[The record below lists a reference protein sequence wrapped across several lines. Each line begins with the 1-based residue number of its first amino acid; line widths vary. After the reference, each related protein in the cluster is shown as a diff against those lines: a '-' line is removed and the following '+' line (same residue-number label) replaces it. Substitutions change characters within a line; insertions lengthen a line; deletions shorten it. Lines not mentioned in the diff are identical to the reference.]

1 MQENSENIEKIE
13 KVENVEKVENIEN
26 SESIKKTEEENSQEQ
41 PINQSIQQTTL
52 NISISNEIDSE
63 ISRETVNSIY
73 GENYDLTKLKLLD
86 TENETIE
93 FLNKTINNLQNK
105 YKEFNTDIHNHFIN
119 LTSKITDAFKL
130 NNNNEENIKNTQKE
144 KKEALVKKY
153 SNEYIEQLR
162 KIISMHQQI
171 MKNIQKTFSIFYD
184 FLDVS
189 KLLSKEK
196 PINEFLSKEFK
207 NIVDNWLFMEVDLG
221 NFDFTKSNN
230 YSTLDSELKDLIIKI
245 KKNTDFVLNINNS
258 KENMLISK
266 KKKHNL
272 NPSKESELNNL
283 FKRDKQIMNDKYD
296 SLVKLR
302 IKNSFDADNYFM
314 PNLVY
319 SKIKYLKLDNITFS
333 STNSSKNFLKNIP
346 SLEKLIIKSAS
357 NFEISLLKDLSKSLM
372 RLSLAKNGFVDYEF
386 NNIITNYFLK
396 SEHIRKNLQF
406 LSFKDNYLSNIN
418 LSQLVYQPKQSFLSL
433 KELDFQNN
441 KIFQFSLEPEF
452 FPELKCINC
461 CYNNL
466 TRNSMEQYPDILT
479 LLCGNIFLS
488 QKNLSESYFSSLAKK
503 LNEYTIS
510 LTYLNLS
517 FIPETFSNDY
527 LKKIIISDSILINLR
542 KLDLSYNN
550 LINDTVIEF
559 LNNNKGCLSLKDLN
573 LSNNLLDDL
582 FLDKFLEHGLN
593 KHFSKLKY
601 IKLDS
606 NKFGN
611 FEELKSSS
619 ENQNEEY
626 INVIKKLYQFIYE
639 NKNLSE
645 LTITKNPIC
654 MNLIIKSVGENS
666 ADYNLNDLIT
676 KDNNGNVEIKC
687 FYSFILKIK
696 LELNQEKQ
704 NKSEIRPIFN
714 IKFDCK
720 NNINMNLTD
729 FTFNSNYITFA
740 NQV

>member
-1 MQENSENIEKIE
+1 MQENP
-13 KVENVEKVENIEN
+13 ENVENAGNEEL
-26 SESIKKTEEENSQEQ
+26 IKKTEEENQQEQ
-41 PINQSIQQTTL
+41 SINQNIQQTSL
-52 NISISNEIDSE
+52 NINITNEDESI

-73 GENYDLTKLKLLD
+73 GENYDLTKLKLFD

-93 FLNKTINNLQNK
+93 YLNKTINNLQNK

-130 NNNNEENIKNTQKE
+130 NNNEENIKKSKKE
-144 KKEALVKKY
+144 KKEALIKKY

-171 MKNIQKTFSIFYD
+171 MKNIQKSFLIFFD

-207 NIVDNWLFMEVDLG
+207 NIIDNWLFMEVDLG

-230 YSTLDSELKDLIIKI
+230 YSTLDSDLKDLIIKI
-245 KKNTDFVLNINNS
+245 KKNNDFVLNINNS

-266 KKKHNL
+266 KNKRNL

-283 FKRDKQIMNDKYD
+283 YKRDKQIMNDKYD
-296 SLVKLR
+296 NLVKLR
-302 IKNSFDADNYFM
+302 IKNTFDADNYFM
-314 PNLVY
+314 PDLVY
-319 SKIKYLKLDNITFS
+319 SKIKYLKLDNITF
-333 STNSSKNFLKNIP
+333 TNKNSNNFLKNIP

-357 NFEISLLKDLSKSLM
+357 NFEINILKDLSKSLIK
-372 RLSLAKNGFVDYEF
+372 LSLAKNGFVDYEF

-441 KIFQFSLEPEF
+441 KIYQFSLEPEF

-466 TRNSMEQYPDILT
+466 ARNSLEQYPNILI

-517 FIPETFSNDY
+517 FIPEIFSNDY
-527 LKKIIISDSILINLR
+527 LKKINISDSILINLR

-559 LNNNKGCLSLKDLN
+559 LNNNKRCLSLKYLN

-582 FLDKFLEHGLN
+582 FLDKFLERGLN

-601 IKLDS
+601 IKFDS

-611 FEELKSSS
+611 FGELVS
-619 ENQNEEY
+619 ESKKQNEEY
-626 INVIKKLYQFIYE
+626 IKVIKTLYQFIYE

-654 MNLIIKSVGENS
+654 MNLIVKSVGENS
-666 ADYNLNDLIT
+666 ADYNFNDLIS

-720 NNINMNLTD
+720 NNININLTD
-729 FTFNSNYITFA
+729 FKFNSNYITFA

>member
-1 MQENSENIEKIE
+1 MQENP
-13 KVENVEKVENIEN
+13 ENVENAGNEEL
-26 SESIKKTEEENSQEQ
+26 IKKTEEENQQEQ
-41 PINQSIQQTTL
+41 SINQNIQQTSL
-52 NISISNEIDSE
+52 NINITNEDDSI

-73 GENYDLTKLKLLD
+73 GENYDLTKLKLFD

-93 FLNKTINNLQNK
+93 YLNKTINNLQNK

-130 NNNNEENIKNTQKE
+130 NNNEENIKKSKKE
-144 KKEALVKKY
+144 KKEALIKKY

-171 MKNIQKTFSIFYD
+171 MKNIQKSFLIFFD

-207 NIVDNWLFMEVDLG
+207 NIIDNWLFMEVDLG

-230 YSTLDSELKDLIIKI
+230 YSTLDSDLKDLIIKI
-245 KKNTDFVLNINNS
+245 KKNNDFVLNINNS

-266 KKKHNL
+266 KNKRNL

-283 FKRDKQIMNDKYD
+283 YKRDKQIMNDKYD
-296 SLVKLR
+296 NLVKLR
-302 IKNSFDADNYFM
+302 IKNTFDADNYFM
-314 PNLVY
+314 PDLVY
-319 SKIKYLKLDNITFS
+319 SKIKYLKLDNITF
-333 STNSSKNFLKNIP
+333 TNKNSNNFLKNNP

-357 NFEISLLKDLSKSLM
+357 NFEINILKDLSKSLIK
-372 RLSLAKNGFVDYEF
+372 LSLAKNGFVDYEF

-441 KIFQFSLEPEF
+441 KIYQFSLEPEF

-466 TRNSMEQYPDILT
+466 ARNSLEQYPNILI

-517 FIPETFSNDY
+517 FIPEIFSNDY
-527 LKKIIISDSILINLR
+527 LKKINISDSILINLR

-559 LNNNKGCLSLKDLN
+559 LNNNKRCLSLKYLN

-582 FLDKFLEHGLN
+582 FLNKFLERGLN

-601 IKLDS
+601 IKFDS

-611 FEELKSSS
+611 FGELVS
-619 ENQNEEY
+619 ESKKQNEEY
-626 INVIKKLYQFIYE
+626 IKVIKKLYQFIYE

-654 MNLIIKSVGENS
+654 MNLIVKSVGENS
-666 ADYNLNDLIT
+666 ADYNFNDLIS

-720 NNINMNLTD
+720 NNININLTD
-729 FTFNSNYITFA
+729 FKFNSNYITFA

>member
-1 MQENSENIEKIE
+1 MQENP
-13 KVENVEKVENIEN
+13 ENVENAGNEEL
-26 SESIKKTEEENSQEQ
+26 IKKTEEENQQEQ
-41 PINQSIQQTTL
+41 SINQNIQQTSL
-52 NISISNEIDSE
+52 NINITNEDDSI

-73 GENYDLTKLKLLD
+73 GENYDLTKLKLFD

-93 FLNKTINNLQNK
+93 YLNKTINNLQNK

-130 NNNNEENIKNTQKE
+130 NNNEENIKKSKKE
-144 KKEALVKKY
+144 KKEALIKKY

-171 MKNIQKTFSIFYD
+171 IKNIQKTFLIFFD

-207 NIVDNWLFMEVDLG
+207 NIIDNWLFMEVDLG

-230 YSTLDSELKDLIIKI
+230 YSTLDSDLKDLIIKI
-245 KKNTDFVLNINNS
+245 KKNNDFVLNINNS

-266 KKKHNL
+266 KNKRNL

-283 FKRDKQIMNDKYD
+283 YKRDKQIMNDKYD
-296 SLVKLR
+296 NLVKLR
-302 IKNSFDADNYFM
+302 IKNTFDADNYFM
-314 PNLVY
+314 PDLVY
-319 SKIKYLKLDNITFS
+319 SKIKYLKLDNITF
-333 STNSSKNFLKNIP
+333 TNKNSNNFLKNIP

-357 NFEISLLKDLSKSLM
+357 NFEINILKDLSKSLIK
-372 RLSLAKNGFVDYEF
+372 LSLAKNGFVDYEF

-441 KIFQFSLEPEF
+441 KIYQFSLEPEF

-466 TRNSMEQYPDILT
+466 ARNSLEQYPNILI

-517 FIPETFSNDY
+517 FIPEIFSNDY
-527 LKKIIISDSILINLR
+527 LKKINISDSILINLR

-559 LNNNKGCLSLKDLN
+559 LNNNKRCLSLKYLN

-582 FLDKFLEHGLN
+582 FLDKFLERGLN

-601 IKLDS
+601 IKFDS

-611 FEELKSSS
+611 FGELVS
-619 ENQNEEY
+619 ESKKQNEEY
-626 INVIKKLYQFIYE
+626 IKVIKKLYQFIYE

-654 MNLIIKSVGENS
+654 MNLIVKSVGENS
-666 ADYNLNDLIT
+666 ADYNFNDLIS

-720 NNINMNLTD
+720 NNININLTD
-729 FTFNSNYITFA
+729 FKFNSNYITFA

>member
-1 MQENSENIEKIE
+1 MQENP
-13 KVENVEKVENIEN
+13 ENVENAGNEEL
-26 SESIKKTEEENSQEQ
+26 IKKTEEENQQEQ
-41 PINQSIQQTTL
+41 PINQNIQQTSL
-52 NISISNEIDSE
+52 NINITNEDDSI

-73 GENYDLTKLKLLD
+73 GENYDLTKLKLFD

-93 FLNKTINNLQNK
+93 YLNKTINNLQNK

-130 NNNNEENIKNTQKE
+130 NNNEENIKKSKKE
-144 KKEALVKKY
+144 KKEALIKKY

-171 MKNIQKTFSIFYD
+171 MKNIQKSFLIFFD

-207 NIVDNWLFMEVDLG
+207 NIIDNWLFMEVDLG

-230 YSTLDSELKDLIIKI
+230 YSTLDSDLKDLIIKI
-245 KKNTDFVLNINNS
+245 KKNNDFVLNINNS

-266 KKKHNL
+266 KNKRNL

-283 FKRDKQIMNDKYD
+283 YKRDKQIMNDKYD
-296 SLVKLR
+296 NLVKLR
-302 IKNSFDADNYFM
+302 IKNTFDADNYFM
-314 PNLVY
+314 PDLVY
-319 SKIKYLKLDNITFS
+319 SKIKYLKLDNITF
-333 STNSSKNFLKNIP
+333 TNKNSNNFLKNIP

-357 NFEISLLKDLSKSLM
+357 NFEINILKDLSKSLIK
-372 RLSLAKNGFVDYEF
+372 LSLAKNGFVDYEF

-441 KIFQFSLEPEF
+441 KIYQFSLEPEF

-466 TRNSMEQYPDILT
+466 ARNSLEQYPNILI

-517 FIPETFSNDY
+517 FIPEIFSNDY
-527 LKKIIISDSILINLR
+527 LKKINISDSILINLR

-559 LNNNKGCLSLKDLN
+559 LNNNKRCLSLKYLN

-582 FLDKFLEHGLN
+582 FLDKFLERGLN

-601 IKLDS
+601 IKFDS

-611 FEELKSSS
+611 FGESVS
-619 ENQNEEY
+619 ESEKQNEEY
-626 INVIKKLYQFIYE
+626 IKVIKKLYQFIYE

-654 MNLIIKSVGENS
+654 MNLIVKSVGENS
-666 ADYNLNDLIT
+666 ADYNFNDLIS

-720 NNINMNLTD
+720 NNININLTD
-729 FTFNSNYITFA
+729 FKFNSNYITFV

>member
-1 MQENSENIEKIE
+1 MQENP
-13 KVENVEKVENIEN
+13 ENVENAENE
-26 SESIKKTEEENSQEQ
+26 ELIKKTEEENQQEQ
-41 PINQSIQQTTL
+41 PINQNIQQTSL
-52 NISISNEIDSE
+52 NINITNEDDSI

-73 GENYDLTKLKLLD
+73 GENYDLTKLKLFD

-93 FLNKTINNLQNK
+93 YLNKTINNLQNK

-130 NNNNEENIKNTQKE
+130 NNNEENIKKSKKE
-144 KKEALVKKY
+144 KKEALIKKY

-171 MKNIQKTFSIFYD
+171 MKNIQKSFLIFFD

-207 NIVDNWLFMEVDLG
+207 NIIDNWLFMEVDLG

-230 YSTLDSELKDLIIKI
+230 YSTLDSDLKDLIIKI
-245 KKNTDFVLNINNS
+245 KKNNDFVLNINNS

-266 KKKHNL
+266 KNKRNL

-283 FKRDKQIMNDKYD
+283 YKRDKQIMNDKYD
-296 SLVKLR
+296 NLVKLR
-302 IKNSFDADNYFM
+302 IKNTFDADNYFM
-314 PNLVY
+314 PDLVY
-319 SKIKYLKLDNITFS
+319 SKIKYLKLDNITF
-333 STNSSKNFLKNIP
+333 TNKNSNNFLKNIP

-357 NFEISLLKDLSKSLM
+357 NFEINILKDLSKSLIK
-372 RLSLAKNGFVDYEF
+372 LSLAKNGFVDYEF

-441 KIFQFSLEPEF
+441 KIYQFSLEPEF

-466 TRNSMEQYPDILT
+466 ARNSLEQYPNILI

-517 FIPETFSNDY
+517 FIPEIFSNDY
-527 LKKIIISDSILINLR
+527 LKKINISDSILINLR

-559 LNNNKGCLSLKDLN
+559 LNNNKRCLSLKYLN

-582 FLDKFLEHGLN
+582 FLDKFLERGLN

-601 IKLDS
+601 IKFDS

-611 FEELKSSS
+611 FGELVS
-619 ENQNEEY
+619 ESKKQNEEY
-626 INVIKKLYQFIYE
+626 IKVIKKLYQFIYE

-654 MNLIIKSVGENS
+654 MNLIVKSVGENS
-666 ADYNLNDLIT
+666 ADYNFNDLIS

-720 NNINMNLTD
+720 NNININLTD
-729 FTFNSNYITFA
+729 FKFNSNYITFV

>member
-1 MQENSENIEKIE
+1 MQENP
-13 KVENVEKVENIEN
+13 ENVENAGNEEL
-26 SESIKKTEEENSQEQ
+26 IKKTEEENQQEQ
-41 PINQSIQQTTL
+41 PINQNIQQTSL
-52 NISISNEIDSE
+52 NINITNEDDSI

-73 GENYDLTKLKLLD
+73 GENYDLTKLKLFD

-93 FLNKTINNLQNK
+93 YLNKTINNLQNK

-130 NNNNEENIKNTQKE
+130 NNNEENIKKSKKE
-144 KKEALVKKY
+144 KKEALIKKY

-171 MKNIQKTFSIFYD
+171 MKNIQKSFLIFFD

-207 NIVDNWLFMEVDLG
+207 NIIDNWLFMEVDLG

-230 YSTLDSELKDLIIKI
+230 YSTLDSDLKDLIIKI
-245 KKNTDFVLNINNS
+245 KKNNDFVLNINNS

-266 KKKHNL
+266 KNKRNL

-283 FKRDKQIMNDKYD
+283 YKRDKQIMNDKYD
-296 SLVKLR
+296 NLVKLR
-302 IKNSFDADNYFM
+302 IKNTFDADNYFM
-314 PNLVY
+314 PDLVY
-319 SKIKYLKLDNITFS
+319 SKIKYLKLDNITF
-333 STNSSKNFLKNIP
+333 TNKNSNNFLKNNP

-357 NFEISLLKDLSKSLM
+357 NFEINILKDLSKSLIK
-372 RLSLAKNGFVDYEF
+372 LSLAKNGFVDYEF

-441 KIFQFSLEPEF
+441 KIYQFSLEPEF

-466 TRNSMEQYPDILT
+466 ARNSLEQYPNILI

-517 FIPETFSNDY
+517 FIPEIFSNDY
-527 LKKIIISDSILINLR
+527 LKKINISDSILINLR

-559 LNNNKGCLSLKDLN
+559 LNNNKRCLSLKYLN

-601 IKLDS
+601 IKFDS

-611 FEELKSSS
+611 FGELVS
-619 ENQNEEY
+619 ESKKQNEEY
-626 INVIKKLYQFIYE
+626 IKVIKKLYQFIYE

-654 MNLIIKSVGENS
+654 MNLIVKSVGENS
-666 ADYNLNDLIT
+666 ADYNFNDLIS

-720 NNINMNLTD
+720 NNININLTD
-729 FTFNSNYITFA
+729 FKFNSNYITFA

>member
-1 MQENSENIEKIE
+1 MQENP
-13 KVENVEKVENIEN
+13 ENVENAENE
-26 SESIKKTEEENSQEQ
+26 ELIKKTEEENQQEQ
-41 PINQSIQQTTL
+41 SINQNIQQTSL
-52 NISISNEIDSE
+52 NINITNEDDSI

-73 GENYDLTKLKLLD
+73 GENYDLTKLKLFD

-93 FLNKTINNLQNK
+93 YLNKTINNLQNK

-130 NNNNEENIKNTQKE
+130 NNNEENIKKSKKE
-144 KKEALVKKY
+144 KKEALIKKY

-171 MKNIQKTFSIFYD
+171 IKNIQKTFLIFFD

-207 NIVDNWLFMEVDLG
+207 NIIDNWLFMEVDLG

-230 YSTLDSELKDLIIKI
+230 YSTLDSDLKDLIIKI
-245 KKNTDFVLNINNS
+245 KKNNDFVLNINNS

-266 KKKHNL
+266 KNKRNL

-283 FKRDKQIMNDKYD
+283 YKRDKQIMNDKYD
-296 SLVKLR
+296 NLVKLR
-302 IKNSFDADNYFM
+302 IKNTFDADNYFM
-314 PNLVY
+314 PDLVY
-319 SKIKYLKLDNITFS
+319 SKIKYLKLDNITF
-333 STNSSKNFLKNIP
+333 TNKNSNNFLKNIP

-357 NFEISLLKDLSKSLM
+357 NFEINILKDLSKSLIK
-372 RLSLAKNGFVDYEF
+372 LSLAKNGFVDYEF

-441 KIFQFSLEPEF
+441 KIYQFSLEPEF

-466 TRNSMEQYPDILT
+466 ARNSLEQYPNILI

-517 FIPETFSNDY
+517 FIPEIFSNDY
-527 LKKIIISDSILINLR
+527 LKKINISDSILINLR

-559 LNNNKGCLSLKDLN
+559 LNNNKRCLSLKYLN

-582 FLDKFLEHGLN
+582 FLDKFLERGLN

-601 IKLDS
+601 IKFDS

-611 FEELKSSS
+611 FGELVS
-619 ENQNEEY
+619 ESKKQNEEY
-626 INVIKKLYQFIYE
+626 IKVIKKLYQFIYE

-654 MNLIIKSVGENS
+654 MNLIVKSVGENS
-666 ADYNLNDLIT
+666 ADYNFNDLIS

-720 NNINMNLTD
+720 NNININLTD
-729 FTFNSNYITFA
+729 FKFNSNYITFV

>member
-1 MQENSENIEKIE
+1 MQENP
-13 KVENVEKVENIEN
+13 ENVENAGNEEL
-26 SESIKKTEEENSQEQ
+26 IKKTEEENQQEQ
-41 PINQSIQQTTL
+41 PINQNIQQTSL
-52 NISISNEIDSE
+52 NINITNEDDSI

-73 GENYDLTKLKLLD
+73 GENYDLTKLKLFD

-93 FLNKTINNLQNK
+93 YLNKTINNLQNK

-130 NNNNEENIKNTQKE
+130 NNNEENIKKSKKE
-144 KKEALVKKY
+144 KKEALIKKY

-171 MKNIQKTFSIFYD
+171 IKNIQKTFLIFFD

-189 KLLSKEK
+189 KLLCKEK

-207 NIVDNWLFMEVDLG
+207 NIIDNWLFMEVDLG

-230 YSTLDSELKDLIIKI
+230 YSTLDSDLKDLIIKI
-245 KKNTDFVLNINNS
+245 KKNNDFVLNINNS

-266 KKKHNL
+266 KNKRNL

-283 FKRDKQIMNDKYD
+283 YKRDKQIMNDKYD
-296 SLVKLR
+296 NLVKLR
-302 IKNSFDADNYFM
+302 IKNTFDADNYFM
-314 PNLVY
+314 PDLVY
-319 SKIKYLKLDNITFS
+319 SKIKYLKLDNITF
-333 STNSSKNFLKNIP
+333 TNKNSNNFLKNIP

-357 NFEISLLKDLSKSLM
+357 NFEINILKDLSKSLIK
-372 RLSLAKNGFVDYEF
+372 LSLAKNGFVDYEF

-441 KIFQFSLEPEF
+441 KIYQFSLEPEF

-466 TRNSMEQYPDILT
+466 ARNSLEQYPNILI

-517 FIPETFSNDY
+517 FIPEIFSNDY
-527 LKKIIISDSILINLR
+527 LKKINISDSILINLR

-559 LNNNKGCLSLKDLN
+559 LNNNKRCLSLKYLN

-582 FLDKFLEHGLN
+582 FLDKFLERGLN

-601 IKLDS
+601 IKFDS

-611 FEELKSSS
+611 FGELVS
-619 ENQNEEY
+619 ESKKQNEEY
-626 INVIKKLYQFIYE
+626 IKVIKKLYQFIYE

-654 MNLIIKSVGENS
+654 MNLIVKSVGENS
-666 ADYNLNDLIT
+666 ADYNFNDLIS

-720 NNINMNLTD
+720 NNININLTD
-729 FTFNSNYITFA
+729 FKFNSNYITFA

>member
-1 MQENSENIEKIE
+1 MQENP
-13 KVENVEKVENIEN
+13 ENVENAENE
-26 SESIKKTEEENSQEQ
+26 ELIKKTEEENQQEQ
-41 PINQSIQQTTL
+41 PINQNIQQTSL
-52 NISISNEIDSE
+52 NINITNEDDSI

-73 GENYDLTKLKLLD
+73 GENYDLTKLKLFD

-93 FLNKTINNLQNK
+93 YLNKTINNLQNK

-130 NNNNEENIKNTQKE
+130 NNNEENIKKSKKE
-144 KKEALVKKY
+144 KKEALIKKY

-207 NIVDNWLFMEVDLG
+207 NIIDNWLFMEVDLG

-230 YSTLDSELKDLIIKI
+230 YSTLDSDLKDLIIKI
-245 KKNTDFVLNINNS
+245 KKNNDFVLNINNS

-266 KKKHNL
+266 KNKRNL

-283 FKRDKQIMNDKYD
+283 YKRDKQIMNDKYD
-296 SLVKLR
+296 NLVKLR
-302 IKNSFDADNYFM
+302 IKNTFDADNYFM
-314 PNLVY
+314 PDLVY
-319 SKIKYLKLDNITFS
+319 SKIKYLKLDNITF
-333 STNSSKNFLKNIP
+333 TNKNSNNFLKNIP

-357 NFEISLLKDLSKSLM
+357 NFEINILKDLSKSLIK
-372 RLSLAKNGFVDYEF
+372 LSLAKNGFVDYEF

-441 KIFQFSLEPEF
+441 KIYQFSLEPEF

-466 TRNSMEQYPDILT
+466 ARNSLEQYPNILI

-517 FIPETFSNDY
+517 FIPEIFSNDY
-527 LKKIIISDSILINLR
+527 LKKINISDSILINLR

-559 LNNNKGCLSLKDLN
+559 LNNNKRCLSLKYLN

-582 FLDKFLEHGLN
+582 FLDKFLERGLN

-601 IKLDS
+601 IKFDS

-611 FEELKSSS
+611 FGELVS
-619 ENQNEEY
+619 ESKKQNEEY
-626 INVIKKLYQFIYE
+626 IKVIKKLYQFIYE

-654 MNLIIKSVGENS
+654 MNLIVKSVGENS
-666 ADYNLNDLIT
+666 ADYNFNDLIS

-720 NNINMNLTD
+720 NNININLTD
-729 FTFNSNYITFA
+729 FKFNSNYIIFA

>member
-1 MQENSENIEKIE
+1 MQENP
-13 KVENVEKVENIEN
+13 ENVENDGKNEEL
-26 SESIKKTEEENSQEQ
+26 IKKTEEENQQEQ
-41 PINQSIQQTTL
+41 SINQNIQQTSL
-52 NISISNEIDSE
+52 NINITNEDDSI

-73 GENYDLTKLKLLD
+73 GENYDLTKLKLFD

-93 FLNKTINNLQNK
+93 YLNKTINNLQNK

-130 NNNNEENIKNTQKE
+130 NNNEENIKKSKKE
-144 KKEALVKKY
+144 KKEALIKKY

-171 MKNIQKTFSIFYD
+171 IKNIQKTFLIFFD

-207 NIVDNWLFMEVDLG
+207 NIIDNWLFMEVDLG

-230 YSTLDSELKDLIIKI
+230 YSTLDSDLKDLIIKI
-245 KKNTDFVLNINNS
+245 KKNNDFVLNINNS

-266 KKKHNL
+266 KNKRNL

-283 FKRDKQIMNDKYD
+283 YKRDKQIMNDKYD
-296 SLVKLR
+296 NLVKLR
-302 IKNSFDADNYFM
+302 IKNTFDADNYFM
-314 PNLVY
+314 PDLVY
-319 SKIKYLKLDNITFS
+319 SKIKYLKLDNITF
-333 STNSSKNFLKNIP
+333 TNKNSNNFLKNIP

-357 NFEISLLKDLSKSLM
+357 NFEINILKDLSKSLIK
-372 RLSLAKNGFVDYEF
+372 LSLAKNGFVDYEF

-441 KIFQFSLEPEF
+441 KIYQFSLEPEF

-466 TRNSMEQYPDILT
+466 ARNSLEQYPNILI

-517 FIPETFSNDY
+517 FIPEIFSNDY
-527 LKKIIISDSILINLR
+527 LKKINISDSILINLR

-559 LNNNKGCLSLKDLN
+559 LNNNKRCLSLKYLN

-593 KHFSKLKY
+593 KHFSQLKY

-611 FEELKSSS
+611 FEELKSLS

-626 INVIKKLYQFIYE
+626 INVIKKLYKFIYE

-654 MNLIIKSVGENS
+654 MNLIVKSVGENS
-666 ADYNLNDLIT
+666 ADYNFNDLIS

-720 NNINMNLTD
+720 NNININLTD
-729 FTFNSNYITFA
+729 FKFNSNYITFA
-740 NQV
+740 NQL

>member
-1 MQENSENIEKIE
+1 MQENP
-13 KVENVEKVENIEN
+13 ENVENTENE
-26 SESIKKTEEENSQEQ
+26 ELIKKTEEENQQEQ
-41 PINQSIQQTTL
+41 SINQNIQQTSL
-52 NISISNEIDSE
+52 NINITNEDDNI

-73 GENYDLTKLKLLD
+73 GENYDLTKLKLFD

-93 FLNKTINNLQNK
+93 YLNKTINNLQNK

-130 NNNNEENIKNTQKE
+130 NNNEENIKKSKKE
-144 KKEALVKKY
+144 KKEALIKKY

-171 MKNIQKTFSIFYD
+171 MKNIQKTFLIFFD

-207 NIVDNWLFMEVDLG
+207 NIIDNWLFMEVDLG

-230 YSTLDSELKDLIIKI
+230 YSTLDSDLKDLIIKI
-245 KKNTDFVLNINNS
+245 KKNNDFVLNINNS

-266 KKKHNL
+266 KNKRNL

-283 FKRDKQIMNDKYD
+283 YKRDKQIMNDKYD
-296 SLVKLR
+296 NLVKLR
-302 IKNSFDADNYFM
+302 IKNTFDADNYFM
-314 PNLVY
+314 PDLVY
-319 SKIKYLKLDNITFS
+319 SKIKYLKLDNITF
-333 STNSSKNFLKNIP
+333 TNKNSNNFLKNIP

-357 NFEISLLKDLSKSLM
+357 NFEINILKDLSKSLIK
-372 RLSLAKNGFVDYEF
+372 LSLAKNGFVDYEF

-441 KIFQFSLEPEF
+441 KIYQFSLEPEF

-466 TRNSMEQYPDILT
+466 ARNSLEQYPNILI

-517 FIPETFSNDY
+517 FIPEIFSNDY
-527 LKKIIISDSILINLR
+527 LKKINISDSILINLR

-559 LNNNKGCLSLKDLN
+559 LNNNKRCLSLKYLN

-582 FLDKFLEHGLN
+582 FLDKFLERGLN

-601 IKLDS
+601 IKFDS

-611 FEELKSSS
+611 FGELVS
-619 ENQNEEY
+619 ESKKQNEEY
-626 INVIKKLYQFIYE
+626 IKVIKKLYQFIYE

-654 MNLIIKSVGENS
+654 MNLIVKSVGENS
-666 ADYNLNDLIT
+666 ADYNFNDLIS

-720 NNINMNLTD
+720 NNININLTD
-729 FTFNSNYITFA
+729 FKFNSNYITFA

>member
-1 MQENSENIEKIE
+1 MENPENQEIKI
-13 KVENVEKVENIEN
+13 
-26 SESIKKTEEENSQEQ
+26 EEENSPEQ
-41 PINQSIQQTTL
+41 PINQNIQQTSL
-52 NISISNEIDSE
+52 NINIMNEDDSIIP
-63 ISRETVNSIY
+63 RETVTTIY
-73 GENYDLTKLKLLD
+73 GDNYDLTKLKLFD

-93 FLNKTINNLQNK
+93 YLNKTINNLQNK

-130 NNNNEENIKNTQKE
+130 NNNEENIKKSKKE
-144 KKEALVKKY
+144 KKEALIKKY

-171 MKNIQKTFSIFYD
+171 IKNIQKTFLIFFD

-207 NIVDNWLFMEVDLG
+207 NIIDNWLFMEVDLG

-230 YSTLDSELKDLIIKI
+230 YSTLDSDLKDLIIKI
-245 KKNTDFVLNINNS
+245 KKNNDFVLNINNS

-266 KKKHNL
+266 KNKRNL

-283 FKRDKQIMNDKYD
+283 YKRDKQIMNDKYD
-296 SLVKLR
+296 NLVKLR
-302 IKNSFDADNYFM
+302 IKNTFDADNYFM
-314 PNLVY
+314 PDLVY
-319 SKIKYLKLDNITFS
+319 SKIKYLKLDNITF
-333 STNSSKNFLKNIP
+333 TNKNSNNFLKNIP

-357 NFEISLLKDLSKSLM
+357 NFEINILKDLSKSLIK
-372 RLSLAKNGFVDYEF
+372 LSLAKNGFVDYEF

-441 KIFQFSLEPEF
+441 KIYQFSLEPEF

-466 TRNSMEQYPDILT
+466 ARNSLEQYPNILI

-517 FIPETFSNDY
+517 FIPEIFSNDY
-527 LKKIIISDSILINLR
+527 LKKINISDSILINLR

-559 LNNNKGCLSLKDLN
+559 LNNNKRCLSLKYLN

-582 FLDKFLEHGLN
+582 FLDKFLERGLN

-601 IKLDS
+601 IKFDS

-611 FEELKSSS
+611 FGELVS
-619 ENQNEEY
+619 ESKKQNEEY
-626 INVIKKLYQFIYE
+626 IKVIKKLYQFIYE

-654 MNLIIKSVGENS
+654 MNLIVKSVGENS
-666 ADYNLNDLIT
+666 ADYNFNDLIS

-720 NNINMNLTD
+720 NNININLTD
-729 FTFNSNYITFA
+729 FKFNSNYITFV

>member
-1 MQENSENIEKIE
+1 MQENP
-13 KVENVEKVENIEN
+13 ENVENAENE
-26 SESIKKTEEENSQEQ
+26 ELIKKTEEENQQEQ
-41 PINQSIQQTTL
+41 SINQNIQQTSL
-52 NISISNEIDSE
+52 NINITNEDDSI

-73 GENYDLTKLKLLD
+73 GENYDLTKLKLFD

-93 FLNKTINNLQNK
+93 YLNKTINNLQNK

-130 NNNNEENIKNTQKE
+130 NNNEENIKKSKKE
-144 KKEALVKKY
+144 KKEALIKKY

-171 MKNIQKTFSIFYD
+171 IKNIQKSFLIFFD

-207 NIVDNWLFMEVDLG
+207 NVIDNWLFMEVDLG

-230 YSTLDSELKDLIIKI
+230 YSTLDSDLKDLIIKI
-245 KKNTDFVLNINNS
+245 KKNNDFVLNINNS

-266 KKKHNL
+266 KIKRNL

-283 FKRDKQIMNDKYD
+283 YKRDKQIMNDKYD
-296 SLVKLR
+296 NLVKLR
-302 IKNSFDADNYFM
+302 IKNTFDADNYFM
-314 PNLVY
+314 PDLVY
-319 SKIKYLKLDNITFS
+319 SKIKYLKLDNITF
-333 STNSSKNFLKNIP
+333 TNKNSNNFLKNIP

-357 NFEISLLKDLSKSLM
+357 NFEINILKDLSKSLIK
-372 RLSLAKNGFVDYEF
+372 LSLAKNGFVDYEF

-441 KIFQFSLEPEF
+441 KIYQFSLEPEF

-466 TRNSMEQYPDILT
+466 ARNSLEQYPNILI

-517 FIPETFSNDY
+517 FIPEIFSNDY
-527 LKKIIISDSILINLR
+527 LKKINISDSILINLR

-559 LNNNKGCLSLKDLN
+559 LNNNKRCLSLKYLN

-582 FLDKFLEHGLN
+582 FLDKFLERGLN

-601 IKLDS
+601 IKFDS

-611 FEELKSSS
+611 FGELVS
-619 ENQNEEY
+619 ESNKQNEEY
-626 INVIKKLYQFIYE
+626 IKVIKKLYQFIYE

-654 MNLIIKSVGENS
+654 MNLIVKSVGENS
-666 ADYNLNDLIT
+666 ADYNFNDLIS

-720 NNINMNLTD
+720 NNININLTD
-729 FTFNSNYITFA
+729 FKFNSNYITFV

>member
-1 MQENSENIEKIE
+1 MQENP
-13 KVENVEKVENIEN
+13 ENVENAENE
-26 SESIKKTEEENSQEQ
+26 ELIKKTEEENQQEQ
-41 PINQSIQQTTL
+41 PINQNIQQTSL
-52 NISISNEIDSE
+52 NINITNEDDSI

-73 GENYDLTKLKLLD
+73 GENYDLTKLKLFD

-93 FLNKTINNLQNK
+93 YLNKTINNLQNK

-130 NNNNEENIKNTQKE
+130 NNNEENIKKSKKE
-144 KKEALVKKY
+144 KKEALIKKY

-171 MKNIQKTFSIFYD
+171 IKNVQKTFLIFFD

-207 NIVDNWLFMEVDLG
+207 NIIDNWLFMEVDLG

-230 YSTLDSELKDLIIKI
+230 YSTLDSDLKDLIIKI
-245 KKNTDFVLNINNS
+245 KKNNDFVLNINNS

-266 KKKHNL
+266 KNKRNL

-283 FKRDKQIMNDKYD
+283 YKRDKQIMNDKYD
-296 SLVKLR
+296 NLVKLR
-302 IKNSFDADNYFM
+302 IKNTFDADNYFM
-314 PNLVY
+314 PDLVY
-319 SKIKYLKLDNITFS
+319 SKIKYLKLDNITF
-333 STNSSKNFLKNIP
+333 TNKNSNNFLKNIP

-357 NFEISLLKDLSKSLM
+357 NFEINILKDLSKSLIK
-372 RLSLAKNGFVDYEF
+372 LSLAKNGFVDYEF

-441 KIFQFSLEPEF
+441 KIYQFSLEPEF

-466 TRNSMEQYPDILT
+466 ARNSLEQYPNILI

-517 FIPETFSNDY
+517 FIPEIFSNDY
-527 LKKIIISDSILINLR
+527 LKKINISDSILINLR

-559 LNNNKGCLSLKDLN
+559 LNNNKRCLSLKYLN

-582 FLDKFLEHGLN
+582 FLDKFLERGLN

-601 IKLDS
+601 IKFDS

-611 FEELKSSS
+611 FGELVS
-619 ENQNEEY
+619 ESKKQNEEY
-626 INVIKKLYQFIYE
+626 IKVIKKLYQFIYE

-666 ADYNLNDLIT
+666 ADYNFNDLIS

-720 NNINMNLTD
+720 NNININLTD
-729 FTFNSNYITFA
+729 FKFNSNYITFV

>member
-1 MQENSENIEKIE
+1 MQENP
-13 KVENVEKVENIEN
+13 ENVENAENE
-26 SESIKKTEEENSQEQ
+26 ELIKKTEEENQQEQ
-41 PINQSIQQTTL
+41 PINQNIQQTSL
-52 NISISNEIDSE
+52 NINITNEDDSI

-73 GENYDLTKLKLLD
+73 GENYDLTKLKLFD

-93 FLNKTINNLQNK
+93 YLNKTINNLQNK

-130 NNNNEENIKNTQKE
+130 NNNEENIKKSKKE
-144 KKEALVKKY
+144 KKEALIKKY

-171 MKNIQKTFSIFYD
+171 IKNIQKTFLIFFD

-207 NIVDNWLFMEVDLG
+207 NIIDNWLFMEVDLG

-230 YSTLDSELKDLIIKI
+230 YSTLDSDLKDLIIKI
-245 KKNTDFVLNINNS
+245 KKNNDFVLNINNS

-266 KKKHNL
+266 KNKRNL

-283 FKRDKQIMNDKYD
+283 YKRDKQIMNDKYD
-296 SLVKLR
+296 NLVKLR
-302 IKNSFDADNYFM
+302 IKNTFDADNYFM
-314 PNLVY
+314 PDLVY
-319 SKIKYLKLDNITFS
+319 SKIKYLKLDNITF
-333 STNSSKNFLKNIP
+333 TNKNSNNFLKNIP

-357 NFEISLLKDLSKSLM
+357 NFEINILKDLSKSLIK
-372 RLSLAKNGFVDYEF
+372 LSLAKNGFVDYEF

-441 KIFQFSLEPEF
+441 KIYQFSLEPEF

-466 TRNSMEQYPDILT
+466 ARNSLEQYPNILI

-517 FIPETFSNDY
+517 FIPEIFSNDY
-527 LKKIIISDSILINLR
+527 LKKINISDSILINLR

-559 LNNNKGCLSLKDLN
+559 LNNNKRCLSLKYLN

-582 FLDKFLEHGLN
+582 FLDKFLERGLN

-601 IKLDS
+601 IKFDS

-611 FEELKSSS
+611 FGELVS
-619 ENQNEEY
+619 ESKKQNEEY
-626 INVIKKLYQFIYE
+626 IKVIKKLYQFIYE

-654 MNLIIKSVGENS
+654 MNLIVKSVGENS
-666 ADYNLNDLIT
+666 ADYNFNDLIS

-720 NNINMNLTD
+720 NNININLTD
-729 FTFNSNYITFA
+729 FKFNSNYITFA

>member
-1 MQENSENIEKIE
+1 MQENP
-13 KVENVEKVENIEN
+13 ENVENAENE
-26 SESIKKTEEENSQEQ
+26 ELIKKTEEENQQEQ
-41 PINQSIQQTTL
+41 SINQNIQQTSL
-52 NISISNEIDSE
+52 NINITNEDDSI

-73 GENYDLTKLKLLD
+73 GENYDLTKLKLFD

-93 FLNKTINNLQNK
+93 YLNKTINNLQNK

-130 NNNNEENIKNTQKE
+130 NNNEENIKKSKKE
-144 KKEALVKKY
+144 KKEALIKKY

-171 MKNIQKTFSIFYD
+171 IKNIQKTFLIFFD

-207 NIVDNWLFMEVDLG
+207 NIIDNWLFMEVDLG

-230 YSTLDSELKDLIIKI
+230 YSTLDSDLKDLIIKI
-245 KKNTDFVLNINNS
+245 KKNNDFVLNINNS

-266 KKKHNL
+266 KNKRNL

-283 FKRDKQIMNDKYD
+283 YKRDKQIMNDKYD
-296 SLVKLR
+296 NLVKLR
-302 IKNSFDADNYFM
+302 IKNTFDADNYFM
-314 PNLVY
+314 PDLVY
-319 SKIKYLKLDNITFS
+319 SKIKYLKLDNITF
-333 STNSSKNFLKNIP
+333 TNKNSNNFLKNIP

-357 NFEISLLKDLSKSLM
+357 NFEINILKDLSKSLIK
-372 RLSLAKNGFVDYEF
+372 LSLAKNGFVDYEF

-441 KIFQFSLEPEF
+441 KIYQFSLEPEF

-466 TRNSMEQYPDILT
+466 ARNSLEQYPNILI

-517 FIPETFSNDY
+517 FIPEIFSNDY
-527 LKKIIISDSILINLR
+527 LKKINISDSILINLR

-559 LNNNKGCLSLKDLN
+559 LNNNKRCLSLKYLN

-582 FLDKFLEHGLN
+582 FLDKFLERGLN

-601 IKLDS
+601 IKFDS

-611 FEELKSSS
+611 FGELVS
-619 ENQNEEY
+619 ESEKQNKEY
-626 INVIKKLYQFIYE
+626 IKVIKKLYQFIYE

-654 MNLIIKSVGENS
+654 MNLIVKSVGENS
-666 ADYNLNDLIT
+666 ADYNFNDLIS

-720 NNINMNLTD
+720 NNININLTD
-729 FTFNSNYITFA
+729 FKFNSNYITFA

>member
-1 MQENSENIEKIE
+1 MQENP
-13 KVENVEKVENIEN
+13 ENVENAGNEEL
-26 SESIKKTEEENSQEQ
+26 IKKTEEENQQEQ
-41 PINQSIQQTTL
+41 PINQNIQQTSL
-52 NISISNEIDSE
+52 NINITNEDDSI

-73 GENYDLTKLKLLD
+73 GENYDLTKLKLFD

-93 FLNKTINNLQNK
+93 YLNKTINNLQNK

-130 NNNNEENIKNTQKE
+130 NNNVENIKKSKKE
-144 KKEALVKKY
+144 KKEALIKKY

-171 MKNIQKTFSIFYD
+171 MKNIQKSFLIFFD

-207 NIVDNWLFMEVDLG
+207 NIIDNWLFMEVDLG

-230 YSTLDSELKDLIIKI
+230 YSTLDSDLKDLIIKI
-245 KKNTDFVLNINNS
+245 KKNNDFVLNINNS

-266 KKKHNL
+266 KNKRNL

-283 FKRDKQIMNDKYD
+283 YKRDKQIMNDKYD

-302 IKNSFDADNYFM
+302 IKNTFDADNYFM
-314 PNLVY
+314 PDLVY
-319 SKIKYLKLDNITFS
+319 SKIKYLKLDNITF
-333 STNSSKNFLKNIP
+333 TNKNSNNFLKNIP

-357 NFEISLLKDLSKSLM
+357 NFEINILKDLSKSLIK
-372 RLSLAKNGFVDYEF
+372 LSLAKNGFVDYEF

-441 KIFQFSLEPEF
+441 KIYQFSLEPEF

-466 TRNSMEQYPDILT
+466 ARNSLEQYPNILI

-517 FIPETFSNDY
+517 FIPEIFSNDY
-527 LKKIIISDSILINLR
+527 LKKINISDSILINLR

-559 LNNNKGCLSLKDLN
+559 LNNNKRCLSLKYLN

-582 FLDKFLEHGLN
+582 FLDKFLERGLN

-601 IKLDS
+601 IKFDS

-611 FEELKSSS
+611 FGELVS
-619 ENQNEEY
+619 ESKKQNEEY
-626 INVIKKLYQFIYE
+626 IKVIKKLYQFIYE

-654 MNLIIKSVGENS
+654 MNLIVKSVGENS
-666 ADYNLNDLIT
+666 ADYNFNDLIS

-720 NNINMNLTD
+720 NNININLTD
-729 FTFNSNYITFA
+729 FKFNSNYITFV

>member
-1 MQENSENIEKIE
+1 MQENP
-13 KVENVEKVENIEN
+13 ENVENAGNEEL
-26 SESIKKTEEENSQEQ
+26 IKKTEEENQQEQ
-41 PINQSIQQTTL
+41 SINQNIQQTSL
-52 NISISNEIDSE
+52 NINITNEDESI

-73 GENYDLTKLKLLD
+73 GENYDLTKLKLFD

-93 FLNKTINNLQNK
+93 YLNKTINNLQNK

-130 NNNNEENIKNTQKE
+130 NNNEENIKKSKKE
-144 KKEALVKKY
+144 KKEALIKKY

-171 MKNIQKTFSIFYD
+171 IKNIQKTFLIFFD

-207 NIVDNWLFMEVDLG
+207 NIIDNWLFMEVDLG

-230 YSTLDSELKDLIIKI
+230 YSTLDSDLKDLIIKI
-245 KKNTDFVLNINNS
+245 KKNNDFVLNINNS

-266 KKKHNL
+266 KNKRNL

-283 FKRDKQIMNDKYD
+283 YKRDKQIMNDKYD
-296 SLVKLR
+296 NLVKLR
-302 IKNSFDADNYFM
+302 IKNTFDADNYFM
-314 PNLVY
+314 PDLVY
-319 SKIKYLKLDNITFS
+319 SKIKYLKLDNITF
-333 STNSSKNFLKNIP
+333 TNKNSNNFLKNIP

-357 NFEISLLKDLSKSLM
+357 NFEINILKDLSKSLIK
-372 RLSLAKNGFVDYEF
+372 LSLAKNGFVDYEF

-441 KIFQFSLEPEF
+441 KIYQFSLEPEF

-466 TRNSMEQYPDILT
+466 ARNSLEQYPNILI

-517 FIPETFSNDY
+517 FIPEIFSNDY
-527 LKKIIISDSILINLR
+527 LKKINISDSILINLR

-559 LNNNKGCLSLKDLN
+559 LNNNKRCLSLKYLN

-582 FLDKFLEHGLN
+582 FLDKFLERGLN

-601 IKLDS
+601 IKFDS

-611 FEELKSSS
+611 FGELVS
-619 ENQNEEY
+619 ESKKQNEEY
-626 INVIKKLYQFIYE
+626 IKVIKKLYQFIYE

-654 MNLIIKSVGENS
+654 MNLIVKSVGENS
-666 ADYNLNDLIT
+666 ADYNFNDLIS

-720 NNINMNLTD
+720 NNININLTD
-729 FTFNSNYITFA
+729 FKFNSNYITFA

>member
-1 MQENSENIEKIE
+1 MQENP
-13 KVENVEKVENIEN
+13 ENVENAGNEEL
-26 SESIKKTEEENSQEQ
+26 IKKTEEENQQEQ
-41 PINQSIQQTTL
+41 PINQNIQQTSL
-52 NISISNEIDSE
+52 NINITNEDDGI
-63 ISRETVNSIY
+63 IPRETVNSIY
-73 GENYDLTKLKLLD
+73 GENYDLTKLKLFD

-93 FLNKTINNLQNK
+93 YLNKTINNLQNK

-130 NNNNEENIKNTQKE
+130 NNNEENIKKSKKE
-144 KKEALVKKY
+144 KKEALIKKY

-171 MKNIQKTFSIFYD
+171 MKNIQKSFLIFFD

-207 NIVDNWLFMEVDLG
+207 NIIDNWLFMEVDLG

-230 YSTLDSELKDLIIKI
+230 YSTLDSDLKDLIIKI
-245 KKNTDFVLNINNS
+245 KKNNDFVLNINNS

-266 KKKHNL
+266 KNKRNL

-283 FKRDKQIMNDKYD
+283 YKRDKQIMNDKYD
-296 SLVKLR
+296 NLVKLR
-302 IKNSFDADNYFM
+302 IKNTFDADNYFM
-314 PNLVY
+314 PDLVY
-319 SKIKYLKLDNITFS
+319 SKIKYLKLDNITF
-333 STNSSKNFLKNIP
+333 TNKNSNNFLKNIP

-357 NFEISLLKDLSKSLM
+357 NFEINILKDLSKSLIK
-372 RLSLAKNGFVDYEF
+372 LSLAKNGFVDYEF

-441 KIFQFSLEPEF
+441 KIYQFSLEPEF

-466 TRNSMEQYPDILT
+466 ARNSLEQYPNILI

-517 FIPETFSNDY
+517 FIPEIFSNDY
-527 LKKIIISDSILINLR
+527 LKKINISDSILINLR

-559 LNNNKGCLSLKDLN
+559 LNNNKRCLSLKYLN

-582 FLDKFLEHGLN
+582 FLDKFLERGLN

-601 IKLDS
+601 IKFDS

-611 FEELKSSS
+611 FGELVS
-619 ENQNEEY
+619 ESKKQNEEY
-626 INVIKKLYQFIYE
+626 IKVIKKLYQFIYE

-654 MNLIIKSVGENS
+654 MNLIVKSVGENS
-666 ADYNLNDLIT
+666 ADYNFNDLIS

-720 NNINMNLTD
+720 NNININLTD
-729 FTFNSNYITFA
+729 FKFNSNYITFA

>member
-1 MQENSENIEKIE
+1 MQENP
-13 KVENVEKVENIEN
+13 ENVENAENE
-26 SESIKKTEEENSQEQ
+26 ELIKKTEEENQQEQ
-41 PINQSIQQTTL
+41 PINQNIQQTSL
-52 NISISNEIDSE
+52 NINITNEDDSI

-73 GENYDLTKLKLLD
+73 GENYDLTKLKLFD

-93 FLNKTINNLQNK
+93 YLNKTINNLQNK

-130 NNNNEENIKNTQKE
+130 NNNEENIKKSKKE
-144 KKEALVKKY
+144 KKEALIKKY

-171 MKNIQKTFSIFYD
+171 MKNIQKTFLIFFD

-207 NIVDNWLFMEVDLG
+207 NIIDNWLFMEVDLG

-230 YSTLDSELKDLIIKI
+230 YSTLDSDLKDLIIKI
-245 KKNTDFVLNINNS
+245 KKNNDFVLNINNS

-266 KKKHNL
+266 KNKRNL

-283 FKRDKQIMNDKYD
+283 YKRDKQIMNDKYD
-296 SLVKLR
+296 NLVKLR
-302 IKNSFDADNYFM
+302 IKNTFDADNYFM
-314 PNLVY
+314 PDLVY
-319 SKIKYLKLDNITFS
+319 SKIKYLKLDNITF
-333 STNSSKNFLKNIP
+333 TNKNSNNFLKNIP

-357 NFEISLLKDLSKSLM
+357 NFEINILKDLSKSLIK
-372 RLSLAKNGFVDYEF
+372 LSLAKNGFVDYEF

-441 KIFQFSLEPEF
+441 KIYQFSLEPEF

-466 TRNSMEQYPDILT
+466 ARNSLEQYPNILI

-517 FIPETFSNDY
+517 FIPEIFSNDY
-527 LKKIIISDSILINLR
+527 LKKINISDSILINLR

-559 LNNNKGCLSLKDLN
+559 LNNNKRCLSLKYLN

-582 FLDKFLEHGLN
+582 FLDKFLERGLN

-601 IKLDS
+601 IKFDS

-611 FEELKSSS
+611 FGELVS
-619 ENQNEEY
+619 ESEKQNEKY
-626 INVIKKLYQFIYE
+626 IKVIKKLYHYIYE

-654 MNLIIKSVGENS
+654 MNLIVKSVGENS
-666 ADYNLNDLIT
+666 ADYNFNDLIS

-704 NKSEIRPIFN
+704 NKSEIRQIFN

-720 NNINMNLTD
+720 NNININLTD
-729 FTFNSNYITFA
+729 FKFNSNYITFA

>member
-1 MQENSENIEKIE
+1 MQENP
-13 KVENVEKVENIEN
+13 ENVENAENE
-26 SESIKKTEEENSQEQ
+26 ELIKKTEEENQQEQ
-41 PINQSIQQTTL
+41 SINQNIQQTSL
-52 NISISNEIDSE
+52 NINITNEDDSI

-73 GENYDLTKLKLLD
+73 GENYDLTKLKLFD

-93 FLNKTINNLQNK
+93 YLNKTINNLQKK

-130 NNNNEENIKNTQKE
+130 NNNEENIKKSKKE
-144 KKEALVKKY
+144 KKEALIKKY

-171 MKNIQKTFSIFYD
+171 IKNIQKTFLIFFD

-207 NIVDNWLFMEVDLG
+207 NIIDNWLFMEVDLG

-230 YSTLDSELKDLIIKI
+230 YSTLDSDLKDLIIKI
-245 KKNTDFVLNINNS
+245 KKNNDFVLNINNS

-266 KKKHNL
+266 KNKRNL

-283 FKRDKQIMNDKYD
+283 YKRDKQIMNDKYD
-296 SLVKLR
+296 NLVKLR
-302 IKNSFDADNYFM
+302 IKNTFDADNYFM
-314 PNLVY
+314 PDLVY
-319 SKIKYLKLDNITFS
+319 SKIKYLKLDNITF
-333 STNSSKNFLKNIP
+333 TNKNSNNFLKNIP

-357 NFEISLLKDLSKSLM
+357 NFEINILKDLSKSLIK
-372 RLSLAKNGFVDYEF
+372 LSLAKNGFVDYEF

-441 KIFQFSLEPEF
+441 KIYQFSLEPEF

-466 TRNSMEQYPDILT
+466 ARNSLEQYPNILI

-517 FIPETFSNDY
+517 FIPEIFSNDY
-527 LKKIIISDSILINLR
+527 LKKINISDSILINLR

-559 LNNNKGCLSLKDLN
+559 LNNNKRCLSLKYLN

-582 FLDKFLEHGLN
+582 FLDKFLERGLN

-601 IKLDS
+601 IKFDS

-611 FEELKSSS
+611 LGELVS
-619 ENQNEEY
+619 ESKKQNEEY
-626 INVIKKLYQFIYE
+626 IKVIKKLYQFIYE

-654 MNLIIKSVGENS
+654 MNLIVKSVGENS
-666 ADYNLNDLIT
+666 ADYNFNDLIS
-676 KDNNGNVEIKC
+676 KDNNGNGEIKC

-720 NNINMNLTD
+720 NNININLTD
-729 FTFNSNYITFA
+729 FKFNSNYITFA

>member
-1 MQENSENIEKIE
+1 MQENP
-13 KVENVEKVENIEN
+13 ENVENAENE
-26 SESIKKTEEENSQEQ
+26 ELIKKTEEENQQEQ
-41 PINQSIQQTTL
+41 SINQNIQQTSL
-52 NISISNEIDSE
+52 NINITNEDDSI

-73 GENYDLTKLKLLD
+73 GENYDLTKLKLFD

-93 FLNKTINNLQNK
+93 YLNKTINNLQNK

-130 NNNNEENIKNTQKE
+130 NNNEENIKKSKKE
-144 KKEALVKKY
+144 KKEALIKKY

-171 MKNIQKTFSIFYD
+171 MKNIQKTFLIFFD

-207 NIVDNWLFMEVDLG
+207 NIIDNWLFMEVDLG

-230 YSTLDSELKDLIIKI
+230 YSTLDSDLKDLIIKI
-245 KKNTDFVLNINNS
+245 KKNNDFVLNINNS

-266 KKKHNL
+266 KNKRNL

-283 FKRDKQIMNDKYD
+283 YKRDKQIMNDKYD
-296 SLVKLR
+296 NLVKLR
-302 IKNSFDADNYFM
+302 IKNTFDADNYFM
-314 PNLVY
+314 PDLVY
-319 SKIKYLKLDNITFS
+319 SKIKYLKLDNITF
-333 STNSSKNFLKNIP
+333 TNKNSNNFLKNNP

-357 NFEISLLKDLSKSLM
+357 NFEINILKDLSKSLIK
-372 RLSLAKNGFVDYEF
+372 LSLAKNGFVDYEF

-441 KIFQFSLEPEF
+441 KIYQFSLEPEF

-466 TRNSMEQYPDILT
+466 ARNSLEQYPNILI

-517 FIPETFSNDY
+517 FIPEIFSNDY
-527 LKKIIISDSILINLR
+527 LKKINISDSILINLR

-559 LNNNKGCLSLKDLN
+559 LNNNKRCLSLKYLN

-582 FLDKFLEHGLN
+582 FLDKFLERGLN

-601 IKLDS
+601 IKFDS

-611 FEELKSSS
+611 FGELVS
-619 ENQNEEY
+619 ESKKQNEEY
-626 INVIKKLYQFIYE
+626 IKVIKKLYQFIYE

-654 MNLIIKSVGENS
+654 MNLIVKSVGENS
-666 ADYNLNDLIT
+666 ADYNFNDLIS

-720 NNINMNLTD
+720 NNININLTD
-729 FTFNSNYITFA
+729 FKFNSNYITFA